1 MKQNNKNI
9 LALGSLAM
17 FAMTIGQL
25 QAASITVPNGSFE
38 TLYYPGQTTVTA
50 TIIGGW
56 TEGAGLAA
64 VVPVGGGS
72 APAVYSDTTTG
83 TLVDVPGWVNAT
95 GWSPSYGLP
104 KGSGSV
110 AAENTA
116 GDGTNY
122 YAANGSGWGND
133 FGGAIESAATLATV
147 ASGESYTLSMFV
159 RDNNDGLYETAPG
172 SGIFASERVGGRT
185 LDLLADGVLLTPSSF
200 TGTEGAAGT
209 WNEFTNT
216 YDAASLAAVV
226 GQNLTIR
233 VGWAMGVTGTQSELD
248 NVTLTSASAIPEP
261 TSLSLLALGALG
273 LVRRKR
279 R

>member
-50 TIIGGW
+50 TISGGW
-56 TEGAGLAA
+56 TGGVGLGAA
-64 VVPVGGGS
+64 VAGGT
-72 APAVYSDTTTG
+72 AVFSDASTSTT
-83 TLVDVPGWVNAT
+83 VDVPGWVTAT
-95 GWSPSYGLP
+95 GWLPSYDVP
-104 KGSGSV
+104 ANRSGSV
-110 AAENTA
+110 GAENPA
-116 GDGTNY
+116 FHGNNY
-122 YAANGSGWGND
+122 YLTNGSAWGND
-133 FGGAIESAATLATV
+133 FGGAIESAASLGLV

>member
-1 MKQNNKNI
+1 MKQNNKNKLI
-9 LALGSLAM
+9 LGSLAL
-17 FAMTIGQL
+17 FAMAVVQS

-50 TIIGGW
+50 TISGGW
-56 TEGAGLAA
+56 TGGVGPGALVAGGTA
-64 VVPVGGGS
+64 VF
-72 APAVYSDTTTG
+72 SDASTSTT
-83 TLVDVPGWVNAT
+83 VDVPGWVTAT
-95 GWSPSYGLP
+95 GWSPSYDVP
-104 KGSGSV
+104 ANRSGSV
-110 AAENTA
+110 GAENPA
-116 GDGTNY
+116 FHGNNY
-122 YAANGSGWGND
+122 YLTNGSSWGNNN
-133 FGGAIESAATLATV
+133 GGAIESAATLATI

-159 RDNNDGLYETAPG
+159 RDNYYLVETFEG
-172 SGIFASERVGGRT
+172 SGVFTNERVSGRT

-200 TGTEGAAGT
+200 TGTSGAAET

-216 YDAASLAAVV
+216 YDAASLAGVV

-233 VGWAMGVTGTQSELD
+233 VGWAMGATGSQSELD
-248 NVTLTSASAIPEP
+248 NVTLTSASAVPEP